1 MKISC
6 RQAAEICTRSQYGE
20 SNLWERFKL
29 RLHLARCR
37 ECKRFSS
44 RNAKLTDLCDKAGLC
59 CLTEKDKQGMK
70 RKLEGE
76 A

>member
-6 RQAAEICTRSQYGE
+6 GQAADICNRSQYKE
-20 SNLWERFKL
+20 SNVWEKLKL

-37 ECKRFSS
+37 ECKKYSS
-44 RNAKLTDLCDKAGLC
+44 KNAKLTTLCDKAGLC
-59 CLTEKDKQGMK
+59 CLSEEDKQGMK
-70 RKLEGE
+70 QKLDGE

>member
-6 RQAAEICTRSQYGE
+6 GQAADICTRTQYRE
-20 SNLWERFKL
+20 SNVWERLKL

-37 ECKRFSS
+37 KCKGFSS
-44 RNAKLTDLCDKAGLC
+44 KNAKLTDLCHKAGLC
-59 CLTEKDKQGMK
+59 CLSEKDKQGMK
-70 RKLEGE
+70 RRLDGG